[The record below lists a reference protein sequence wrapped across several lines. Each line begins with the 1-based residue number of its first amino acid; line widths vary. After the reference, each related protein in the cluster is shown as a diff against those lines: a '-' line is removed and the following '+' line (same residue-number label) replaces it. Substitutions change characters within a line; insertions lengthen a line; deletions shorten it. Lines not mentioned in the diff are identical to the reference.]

1 MAEPLSLAVIDQIEK
16 DGWVEGWQVEVE
28 EEEKEDVNMVEK
40 VENGVEKV
48 EQGKKEIGGRKEEL
62 GSIPLSVSRF
72 LIFGKKF
79 LV

>member
-1 MAEPLSLAVIDQIEK
+1 MIDQIAK
-16 DGWVEGWQVEVE
+16 DGWVEGWHVDE
-28 EEEKEDVNMVEK
+28 EELEEVKMVVEK

-48 EQGKKEIGGRKEEL
+48 EQGKKEIGGKEKEEL
-62 GSIPLSVSRF
+62 GRIPLSVSRY